1 MPRCTRGMSMGLFM
15 HEGRDVL
22 VTFSAG
28 VTVWRVG
35 ETLDS
40 AVERA
45 DGALYE
51 AKRAGKNR
59 TCVA

>member
-1 MPRCTRGMSMGLFM
+1 MSMGLFM

-35 ETLDS
+35 ESMDS
-40 AVERA
+40 AIERA
-45 DGALYE
+45 DSALYE

-59 TCVA
+59 TSMA